1 MFKSHSLKLLFSK
14 SFSRFISLCFLCL
27 FLSFYLSM
35 FVVSL
40 FLSFCSI
47 NLLLCQDIEAFP
59 SPEVMKPASKRPC
72 RFCWKKCEDLKQDHL
87 LFFFLA
93 DPQDTQIGV
102 EFFFDLTW
110 PEEGQTDLNFFRAIS
125 RSSQNCFGRFYTEM
139 KEDLVTRLKRV
150 IFALFPW

>member
-1 MFKSHSLKLLFSK
+1 MFLVS
-14 SFSRFISLCFLCL
+14 L

-35 FVVSL
+35 FLVSPFLSFYLSMFLVSLFLSFYLSLFLVSL

-47 NLLLCQDIEAFP
+47 NLLPCKDRDI
-59 SPEVMKPASKRPC
+59 SKSWGHETGLNRPC

-139 KEDLVTRLKRV
+139 KEDLVTS
-150 IFALFPW
+150 